1 MCSVYVCPRSGQG
14 QGQNLRLN
22 MYDCISS
29 RLYIF
34 WTPGWIYKL
43 LCTNVK
49 NDEMM
54 CCAYDW
60 PMYVQGQGHS
70 LRFNIVWLYLVSAL
84 YLLNP

>member
-1 MCSVYVCPRSGQG
+1 MCSAYVWPRLVQG

-22 MYDCISS
+22 ISC

-54 CCAYDW
+54 YSAYFW
-60 PMYVQGQGHS
+60 QMSVK
-70 LRFNIVWLYLVSAL
+70 VKVTV
-84 YLLNP
+84 